1 MGTLTAKYVLDGAW
15 ITANDEAAERWKPE
29 EGLRWLNTGQRA
41 IATGLRSAWTVTAI
55 KDLEPLKTRQ
65 SLAGIGVPEGT
76 SVIGVHAF
84 AKNGTLDRSVI
95 VRDKRIFDER
105 DPYWRSRVA
114 TAVVDAMLDPD
125 EPTVFYVHPAVPA
138 GQIELTWS
146 ALPPDV
152 ASINAP
158 ITLADKWES
167 ALQAYVLY
175 RFWLKDATFSQ
186 GPTKAAMQWELFK
199 QLVGVTRDADL
210 AAFVATSTKGGAQ

>member
-1 MGTLTAKYVLDGAW
+1 
-15 ITANDEAAERWKPE
+15 
-29 EGLRWLNTGQRA
+29 
-41 IATGLRSAWTVTAI
+41 LRSAWTQTAI
-55 KDLEPLKTRQ
+55 KELEPLKTRQ
-65 SLAGIGVPEGT
+65 TMAGLGVPEAT
-76 SVIGVHAF
+76 SVIALHGF
-84 AKNGTLDRSVI
+84 GKNGVLFRSVV

-114 TAVVDAMLDPD
+114 TAVEDAMLDPD
-125 EPTVFYVHPAVPA
+125 EPTVFYVHPSVPA

-152 ASINAP
+152 PNINAP

-167 ALQAYVLY
+167 ALQAFVLY

-199 QLVGVTRDADL
+199 QLVGVTREADL
-210 AAFVATSTKGGAQ
+210 AAFVATSAKGGAQ